1 MSNKVFAL
9 LIFLMT
15 QLSFSQAIDVNPI
28 GAPESSHTIS
38 ELINGTLT
46 DPCSSGTNITYRYCN
61 DVSNSG
67 VKSYGYFQYT
77 PPAGQDAND
86 TNFPFEEGIILST
99 GACLTAEG
107 PNPADPFNTTTGN
120 GIQTFDQ
127 NGAMTGNGAT
137 NWIGDPDIKE
147 ILDDRLG
154 GDFETF
160 NATVIEFDFVSLTED
175 LSFDYLFASEEWESG
190 TNECPGSDYLD
201 GFAFIITGPGIVPDL
216 KANGQPFAHGGKN
229 IALIPNTNI
238 PVSAGSIYN
247 NGLCNPAQANENLY
261 IPYTNAAATNSP
273 INFNARTVKLTAE
286 ETVIAGETYHLK
298 LVVAD
303 RGDGTLDSAV
313 LVAADSFTTAP
324 TLTING
330 VEVGET
336 QPVCQGG
343 GDSVTINGEM
353 VLDGL
358 TGAVQYQWL
367 HNGVEMTVAN
377 GYPQDENHYELTTNI
392 NGTYT
397 LVASLPLSTGACDT
411 MDSATITFLPD
422 TTIGDVPD
430 MRLCDSGNGTASFPI
445 DDNDVALLNGQDQTL
460 YSVSYHLDP
469 NDAISGDNP
478 ITPPYIGATQE
489 IFTRVILTNDPD
501 FCFAT
506 GSFHVYVDEVPTAT
520 QPANPI
526 RICDDLTNG
535 QFLEEFDLTLVENEI
550 LDGQSLADVN
560 ITYYD
565 NSTTPPTLIPNANV
579 STYFSGPKTIGVIV
593 ANNNNTNCTA
603 STTFEILTDLI
614 PVAIQPSEMRAC
626 DDEDAA
632 TGDVFGEEMF
642 DLTTQNETI
651 LGGPISAGG
660 LDPTQFTIN
669 YYWVDNSNPANPV
682 NVPITT
688 PTAYNLNI
696 PYPEY
701 SQEIFATLSNNE
713 NNTCSTTVSFF
724 IYRDD
729 IYTTAV
735 ASDELNI
742 TLCDDVNPGDLIEV
756 FNLDAQ
762 IPAILGTAITTS
774 EATVTFYLTQADA
787 DTNNT
792 LNAITNTN
800 AFTSTTT
807 NVSPFTQTI
816 YYTISNNNNTT
827 CYSTGSLVLQ
837 VDALPDIVDPIEP
850 YYVCDSGTPGDF
862 ADFDFS
868 SSEAMEI
875 INQITQGNTNYY
887 VSFFTNSTDA
897 QNNTNPIPVDY
908 FNQPSQTLHVR
919 VEDLVTNCVSY
930 TTLMLEVAAA
940 PQVYPFTNPLIV
952 CDDDNDGVNYFDLS
966 TLENDITGNIA
977 GVTVQFYETLTQA
990 ELGQGAINTGELYQ
1004 NIDTGTLG
1012 LQTLYASLTINGLEC
1027 HTIIDVNLV
1036 VLESPEL
1043 PSGEL
1048 VYDICEDNGSA
1059 DGYVEFDL
1067 MNYATN
1073 ELGLDST
1080 VFNINFFTGID
1091 TSGNPIGYI
1100 PNFNSYTNVTTPD
1113 QEIYMAVSNS
1123 NQDSNGDF
1131 CTTVR
1136 PITLHVNLL
1145 PNVPVFH
1152 EMHAC
1157 DDDYFD
1163 EMDGIYPFDL
1173 DAEIFVITGGVTG
1186 LGITFHETF
1195 GEAEAGINP
1204 IPNPSV
1210 YENSISGA
1218 DDVFARVFD
1227 ESTGCYAIT
1236 HIKLHVDAN
1245 PTPLSTQNIIDQL
1258 GNDGVMEECDGDVDG
1273 SGSIA
1278 EQVAEFDLTLWETL
1292 ILTGEN
1298 GPGVETG
1305 VSASYYTSY
1314 DDADGGSNAIAT
1326 PETYTNTSNPQTIY
1340 VRVTN
1345 DGSGVIPQTA
1355 GTGCYTIVEFE
1366 IYVPVPEVSVS
1377 GNTVL
1382 CVDENGVPLS
1392 GSTLPVLTASPST
1405 GGYEYQWALNGVDI
1419 PGANT
1424 ATYTATEPGEYTVTI
1439 SGPTDFDCVNYASIT
1454 VEESGMPDGFDANV
1468 TTTAFADNHQILAEA
1483 TSSIPGVEFYYSLDN
1498 GDFTTDGLFTDVA
1511 PGLHYI
1517 TITDGEGC
1525 WSEIIEI
1532 FVIDYPHFFTP
1543 NGDGVND
1550 TWHIIGQDAIPVSII
1565 YIFDRYGKLLA
1576 QLDPDGAGWDGTY
1589 NGHAMPAGD
1598 YWFKIQYTEGDVT
1611 PTQKEFKAHFSI
1623 KR

>member
-1 MSNKVFAL
+1 MGKSILYTVVFLTTFLTYSQQKEAENNTNSVSNPYTSNETTLYVRAENTNTGCYITKPINLVIKPLPTAN
-9 LIFLMT
+9 T
-15 QLSFSQAIDVNPI
+15 PDSIDKCND
-28 GAPESSHTIS
+28 AT
-38 ELINGTLT
+38 
-46 DPCSSGTNITYRYCN
+46 SSG
-61 DVSNSG
+61 
-67 VKSYGYFQYT
+67 
-77 PPAGQDAND
+77 
-86 TNFPFEEGIILST
+86 
-99 GACLTAEG
+99 
-107 PNPADPFNTTTGN
+107 
-120 GIQTFDQ
+120 
-127 NGAMTGNGAT
+127 
-137 NWIGDPDIKE
+137 
-147 ILDDRLG
+147 
-154 GDFETF
+154 
-160 NATVIEFDFVSLTED
+160 FV
-175 LSFDYLFASEEWESG
+175 
-190 TNECPGSDYLD
+190 
-201 GFAFIITGPGIVPDL
+201 
-216 KANGQPFAHGGKN
+216 
-229 IALIPNTNI
+229 
-238 PVSAGSIYN
+238 
-247 NGLCNPAQANENLY
+247 
-261 IPYTNAAATNSP
+261 
-273 INFNARTVKLTAE
+273 
-286 ETVIAGETYHLK
+286 
-298 LVVAD
+298 
-303 RGDGTLDSAV
+303 
-313 LVAADSFTTAP
+313 
-324 TLTING
+324 
-330 VEVGET
+330 
-336 QPVCQGG
+336 
-343 GDSVTINGEM
+343 
-353 VLDGL
+353 
-358 TGAVQYQWL
+358 
-367 HNGVEMTVAN
+367 
-377 GYPQDENHYELTTNI
+377 
-392 NGTYT
+392 
-397 LVASLPLSTGACDT
+397 
-411 MDSATITFLPD
+411 
-422 TTIGDVPD
+422 
-430 MRLCDSGNGTASFPI
+430 
-445 DDNDVALLNGQDQTL
+445 
-460 YSVSYHLDP
+460 
-469 NDAISGDNP
+469 
-478 ITPPYIGATQE
+478 
-489 IFTRVILTNDPD
+489 
-501 FCFAT
+501 
-506 GSFHVYVDEVPTAT
+506 
-520 QPANPI
+520 
-526 RICDDLTNG
+526 
-535 QFLEEFDLTLVENEI
+535 EFDLTI
-550 LDGQSLADVN
+550 RHDQIIGAQTDVAV
-560 ITYYD
+560 
-565 NSTTPPTLIPNANV
+565 L
-579 STYFSGPKTIGVIV
+579 YF
-593 ANNNNTNCTA
+593 TN
-603 STTFEILTDLI
+603 
-614 PVAIQPSEMRAC
+614 
-626 DDEDAA
+626 
-632 TGDVFGEEMF
+632 
-642 DLTTQNETI
+642 
-651 LGGPISAGG
+651 
-660 LDPTQFTIN
+660 
-669 YYWVDNSNPANPV
+669 
-682 NVPITT
+682 
-688 PTAYNLNI
+688 
-696 PYPEY
+696 
-701 SQEIFATLSNNE
+701 
-713 NNTCSTTVSFF
+713 
-724 IYRDD
+724 
-729 IYTTAV
+729 
-735 ASDELNI
+735 
-742 TLCDDVNPGDLIEV
+742 
-756 FNLDAQ
+756 
-762 IPAILGTAITTS
+762 
-774 EATVTFYLTQADA
+774 QADA
-787 DTNNT
+787 LAGYGPSLITDPNHFVNTITPQQTIYVHVSNNTAGCTNNT
-792 LNAITNTN
+792 SLILNI
-800 AFTSTTT
+800 
-807 NVSPFTQTI
+807 
-816 YYTISNNNNTT
+816 
-827 CYSTGSLVLQ
+827 L
-837 VDALPDIVDPIEP
+837 D
-850 YYVCDSGTPGDF
+850 
-862 ADFDFS
+862 
-868 SSEAMEI
+868 
-875 INQITQGNTNYY
+875 
-887 VSFFTNSTDA
+887 
-897 QNNTNPIPVDY
+897 
-908 FNQPSQTLHVR
+908 
-919 VEDLVTNCVSY
+919 
-930 TTLMLEVAAA
+930 A
-940 PQVYPFTNPLIV
+940 PQVFPFTNPFTV
-952 CDDDNDGVNYFDLS
+952 CDDDNDGVGYFDLS
-966 TLENDITGNIA
+966 SIVDDISGNVA
-977 GVTVQFYETLTQA
+977 GVSVTFHETIIQA
-990 ELGQGAINTGELYQ
+990 ELGAFPINTNEPYQ
-1004 NIDTGTLG
+1004 NIDTGNLG
-1012 LQTLYASLTINGLEC
+1012 TQTLYVNLTINGLEC
-1027 HTIIDVNLV
+1027 NTIIDVNLV
-1036 VLESPEL
+1036 VLDSPEL

-1113 QEIYMAVSNS
+1113 QVIYMAVSNS
-1123 NQDSNGDF
+1123 NQDSNNEY

-1258 GNDGVMEECDGDVDG
+1258 GNDGRMVECDGDVDG

-1340 VRVTN
+1340 VRITS
-1345 DGSGVIPQTA
+1345 DGTGVIPQSS
-1355 GTGCYTIVEFE
+1355 GTGCYTIVQFD
-1366 IYVPVPEVSVS
+1366 IFVPVPEVSVS

-1392 GSTLPVLTASPST
+1392 SATLPVLEASPNS
-1405 GGYEYQWALNGVDI
+1405 GGYDYQWALNGVDI

-1424 ATYTATEPGEYTVTI
+1424 ATYTATEPGEYTVTV